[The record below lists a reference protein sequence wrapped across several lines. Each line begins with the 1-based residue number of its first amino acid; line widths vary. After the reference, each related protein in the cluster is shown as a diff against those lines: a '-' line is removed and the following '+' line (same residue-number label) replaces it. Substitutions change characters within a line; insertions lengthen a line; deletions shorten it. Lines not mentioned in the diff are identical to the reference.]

1 MLEPLVATLITSAA
15 RTLTGARSLWLGCA
29 PEAVQ
34 RVLRERLQQ
43 AWPEQAAAGS
53 PTAGARTRAPSPLAQ
68 LNRDIAATAPAGREL
83 RSAQRFRDTWSR
95 ICAEDEVTQAVEQGP
110 ENAGP
115 LNSHM
120 LVLRTLALMR
130 STLLQ
135 STLALL
141 PPMVALVAPATGVA
155 SNLALNFSSAKPPHR
170 LAVVVCHAPC
180 CWRAMKPL
188 ASRPM
193 SSFQAGSSITAS
205 IRRAVFTSPFCI
217 SHHQ

>member
-1 MLEPLVATLITSAA
+1 MSDPVQAHFVAA
-15 RTLTGARSLWLGCA
+15 LTRRLQTA

-43 AWPEQAAAGS
+43 TWPDHATEAPPS
-53 PTAGARTRAPSPLAQ
+53 RLARTRAPSPLAQ
-68 LNRDIAATAPAGREL
+68 LNRDIAANAPPAREL

-130 STLLQ
+130 DLSPDYLRRFLSHTDTLLWLDQAQ
-135 STLALL
+135 SQARTK
-141 PPMVALVAPATGVA
+141 PPA
-155 SNLALNFSSAKPPHR
+155 AKPKAAR
-170 LAVVVCHAPC
+170 T
-180 CWRAMKPL
+180 KK
-188 ASRPM
+188 
-193 SSFQAGSSITAS
+193 
-205 IRRAVFTSPFCI
+205 
-217 SHHQ
+217 